1 MAELTQAGDGTVDP
15 RPFPPGDYPVVV
27 VGSGAG
33 AIQVSYSLRRLGVP
47 AATISADP
55 SPGGMFRRW
64 PFFQRLLSWTKPFAP
79 VERDSPAYERY
90 DWNSLLGDEAA
101 ERALMPDLM
110 DGSSYFPSRP
120 EMERNLALFVERAEL
135 PIRYGCRWT
144 ATRREDGPDGGRFV
158 LETTDGEY
166 RARILIFAV
175 GVAEPYSP
183 ATPGI
188 ELAAHYADTRPAETY
203 AGKRIFIM
211 GKQNSGFELATGL
224 LPWARRIILCSPS
237 PAKLSVNTKS
247 LVGVRARYVQ
257 PFEDHVLGGG
267 VSVLDASIGGIARG
281 DEGSGAPF
289 VVTLRPS
296 DGSDEMTL
304 DVDEVISATGFVT
317 PLLDLPELGVSTFG
331 QARLPAQTP
340 YWESATVPG
349 IFFAGTIG
357 QGSAGL
363 KKHGLPANSGAV
375 HGARYNARVLAG
387 HVARQLGR
395 DPASAGG
402 SGAAAAGGLGTT
414 GGGPVLP
421 ASGLADTVLG
431 EIAARPELWHQRA
444 YLAKVIALDP
454 AHGARD
460 VGIVPLA
467 AFVDGAGDD
476 GDADALAITLE
487 ADGSGAIYPVL
498 YIRRAGRIEE
508 RTVDADALLRF
519 DTPAARG
526 QIVAILREAGIS

>member
-1 MAELTQAGDGTVDP
+1 MAELSQGGDEARAPSDGGSP
-15 RPFPPGDYPVVV
+15 GERPFPPGEYPVVV
-27 VGSGAG
+27 VGSGPG
-33 AIQVSYSLRRLGVP
+33 AIQVSYSLRRHGVEH
-47 AATISADP
+47 AVVSADP
-55 SPGGMFRRW
+55 APGGMFRRW

-79 VERDSPAYERY
+79 VERDSLAYERY
-90 DWNSLLGDEAA
+90 DWNSLLADEAA
-101 ERALMPDLM
+101 NRAIMPGLM

-120 EMERNLALFVERAEL
+120 EMEENLASFAARTGTR
-135 PIRYGCRWT
+135 IRYDCRWT
-144 ATRREDGPDGGRFV
+144 ATRHEDGPGGGTFV

-166 RARILIFAV
+166 RAGTLVFAV

-203 AGKRIFIM
+203 AGRRIFII

-224 LPWARRIILCSPS
+224 LQWARRIILCSPS
-237 PAKLSVNTKS
+237 PAKLSVNTRS

-267 VSVLDASIGGIARG
+267 VSVLDASIGGIVRG
-281 DEGSGAPF
+281 EEGSGAPF

-296 DGSDEMTL
+296 DGGEEML
-304 DVDEVISATGFVT
+304 VEADEVISATGFVT
-317 PLLDLPELGVSTFG
+317 PLLDLPALGVSTFG

-387 HVARQLGR
+387 HIARTRGAGDATGR
-395 DPASAGG
+395 RPERPGIGPGG
-402 SGAAAAGGLGTT
+402 LLETVFRELAAA
-414 GGGPVLP
+414 
-421 ASGLADTVLG
+421 
-431 EIAARPELWHQRA
+431 PELWHQRA
-444 YLAKVIALDP
+444 YLAKVISLD
-454 AHGARD
+454 ASAGLRD
-460 VGIVPLA
+460 EGVVPLA

-476 GDADALAITLE
+476 GDGDALAITLE

-498 YIRRAGRIEE
+498 YLRRGGRVEE
-508 RTVDADALLRF
+508 RAVEADALLRF
-519 DTPAARG
+519 DTPATRA
-526 QIVAILREAGIS
+526 QVAAILADAGVAAVR